1 MAHTA
6 NFWKGRSVLVTGAT
20 GLLGSWLTA
29 KLIKKGA
36 KVVALI
42 RKPVPESLL
51 VREGFLERIT
61 VVRAGLGDDAV
72 IRGALAEHCIQS
84 IFHLGAQTQVNAA
97 KVDPIGT
104 LEVNVRGTWLLLEA
118 ARQAAVDQILIASSG
133 GAYGVSSQLP
143 YREDHPLRGSFPY
156 DASKVCTDVIAAMYA
171 KSFAV
176 PLAIVRCGNLFG
188 GGDLNFGRLIPGA
201 IRATLNNEPFCIRSD
216 GKFIRD
222 FLYVEDAAE
231 AYLWLAE
238 RMAADPS
245 LRGEAFNFGLQLRCN
260 MLEITEKI
268 LALMNRTD
276 LRPVIQNVVSGEIR
290 EQTLDITKAHERLRW
305 RPRFGLDQGLQLTID
320 WYSRFLEVPQK
331 QAAAWGTAAG

>member
-6 NFWKGRSVLVTGAT
+6 NFWTGRSVLITGAT

-36 KVVALI
+36 KVVALV

-51 VREGFLERIT
+51 IREGLLDRIT
-61 VVRAGLGDDAV
+61 VVRGSLGDDA
-72 IRGALAEHCIQS
+72 IISRTLAEHSIQS

-97 KVDPIGT
+97 KLDPIGT

-118 ARQAAVDQILIASSG
+118 ARQAAVSQVLIASSG

-143 YREDHPLRGSFPY
+143 YREDQPLRGAFPY
-156 DASKVCTDVIAAMYA
+156 DASKACTDMIAVMYA
-171 KSFAV
+171 NSFALPV
-176 PLAIVRCGNLFG
+176 AIVRCGNLFG

-216 GKFIRD
+216 GKYIRD

-231 AYLWLAE
+231 AYIWLAE
-238 RMAADPS
+238 RMAADSS
-245 LRGEAFNFGLQLRCN
+245 LHGEAFNFGLQLRCT

-268 LALMNRTD
+268 LTMMNRID

-305 RPRFGLDQGLQLTID
+305 RPRFGLDQGLQLTIE

-331 QAAAWGTAAG
+331 QAAACGTAGG